1 MHVTCSA
8 RFVVADRRW
17 STKQE
22 EILESQ
28 QDSMQR
34 EIDEPD
40 GREDGARSKEENT
53 KNNSIDHTI
62 DINTYS
68 Y

>member
-1 MHVTCSA
+1 V
-8 RFVVADRRW
+8 
-17 STKQE
+17 
-22 EILESQ
+22 
-28 QDSMQR
+28 QR

-53 KNNSIDHTI
+53 KNSSIDHTI
-62 DINTYS
+62 DVNTYG